1 MRWGIDFTAHIF
13 LSRQCYSENVL
24 FVQDEIDSLQ
34 KECQDIKERML
45 MLVAGGKSMVN
56 MEDCEGEGDG
66 FEPMEVLHNRF
77 NTLLEKYNEHQGL
90 IQNLHYYKEYL
101 ENLDKEKEEK

>member
-1 MRWGIDFTAHIF
+1 MSWGIDFTAHIF
-13 LSRQCYSENVL
+13 LSRQCYCENVL
-24 FVQDEIDSLQ
+24 FVQEEIDSLQ

-56 MEDCEGEGDG
+56 MEDCEGDG
-66 FEPMEVLHNRF
+66 FEPIDILHSRF
-77 NTLLEKYNEHQGL
+77 NTLLDEYNEHQGL

>member
-1 MRWGIDFTAHIF
+1 MSWGIDFTAHIF
-13 LSRQCYSENVL
+13 LSRQCYCENVL
-24 FVQDEIDSLQ
+24 FVQEEIDSLQ

-56 MEDCEGEGDG
+56 MEDCEGDG
-66 FEPMEVLHNRF
+66 LDPVDILHSRF

-90 IQNLHYYKEYL
+90 VQNLHYYKEYL
-101 ENLDKEKEEK
+101 ENLNKEKEEK

>member
-1 MRWGIDFTAHIF
+1 MSWGIDFTVHIF
-13 LSRQCYSENVL
+13 LSRQCYCENVL
-24 FVQDEIDSLQ
+24 FVQEEIDSLQ

-56 MEDCEGEGDG
+56 MEDCEGDG
-66 FEPMEVLHNRF
+66 VAPVDILHSRF

-101 ENLDKEKEEK
+101 ENPNKEKEEK